1 MSDTATPTD
10 APPADDAPKTG
21 RKWEGDFDEEKA
33 KRLVDNLDAEIA
45 ELKATHATALAAVT
59 AERDDFKAAAEKTG
73 EDRDKALAEALKR
86 AEEAERTLAISK
98 HNLPE
103 DVLEEFADYL
113 TGTPAEVEAKAAKLA
128 ARLAPA
134 PSSSDDPDGDKAT
147 DPDPKDAPPATPPA
161 RPRPDL
167 KPGHGGEEPPVVDTA
182 EIARKAR
189 QRSY

>member
-1 MSDTATPTD
+1 MSTPATQTD
-10 APPADDAPKTG
+10 AATDDAPKTG
-21 RKWEGDFDEEKA
+21 RTFEGDFDADKA

-59 AERDDFKAAAEKTG
+59 AERDEFKAAAEKTG
-73 EDRDKALAEALKR
+73 EDRDKALTAALERAEA
-86 AEEAERTLAISK
+86 AERTLAISK

-134 PSSSDDPDGDKAT
+134 PESSDSPDGDKAT
-147 DPDPKDAPPATPPA
+147 DADKDKETPPA
-161 RPRPDL
+161 LPLRPRPDL
-167 KPGHGGEEPPVVDTA
+167 TPGHGGDEPVVVDTA
-182 EIARKAR
+182 EIARNAR
-189 QRSY
+189 KRGY